1 MSTDAILTGLG
12 LVIVLAIA
20 SQLLADRFRLP
31 AIVILLPVGF
41 IAGAITDDVHPDK
54 LFGSTFT
61 PMVDIAVG
69 VILFEAGLRL
79 RFGELAGG
87 IRGVVLRL
95 ISIGALLTLV
105 AVTLAVELIFGLGW
119 GVSAVLGAILVVSGP
134 TVVMP
139 LLAFVRPSERV
150 RSVLKWEGTMID
162 PLGALLGVIAFNAV
176 LRGAA
181 GDRPFQ
187 PGALSTSL
195 VIGFAVGLCGALLLW
210 LLLRSLE
217 RSAPGHAVGAALM
230 VVAAAVVGADLLR
243 EDSGF
248 TAAAVMGIALANQP
262 RLDVSRVLEFH
273 GTLVSLI
280 IGTLFVLIS
289 ASVEPSQVSAVLA
302 KGIALI
308 AIMVLVIRPLAVA
321 IATWR
326 SPLTLRERAFVAWM
340 APRGIVAAST
350 ASGFGLALTQA
361 GIAGADQI
369 LPIAFLAIF
378 GTVVIYGLTG
388 APAARL
394 LGVAGAGAPV
404 ILVVG
409 GHSWARRI
417 AQSLKVAGFGVRLW
431 TGRPDEQAAA
441 RAAGLDAGKAKL
453 GVDVE
458 SREAELEEV
467 SKVLLMTESDDF
479 NALAAFE
486 LRKELGSDRVFRL
499 AADEGTLDLVPAY
512 AEGGILFGERLTFA
526 ELSRRFDAGAELIE
540 LSWGRE
546 VGEDASGRGP
556 TPLFALAS
564 DGSLQILAAD
574 GKPSPAPGTRTICLS
589 GGLESSPP

>member
-1 MSTDAILTGLG
+1 
-12 LVIVLAIA
+12 
-20 SQLLADRFRLP
+20 
-31 AIVILLPVGF
+31 
-41 IAGAITDDVHPDK
+41 
-54 LFGSTFT
+54 
-61 PMVDIAVG
+61 
-69 VILFEAGLRL
+69 
-79 RFGELAGG
+79 
-87 IRGVVLRL
+87 
-95 ISIGALLTLV
+95 
-105 AVTLAVELIFGLGW
+105 
-119 GVSAVLGAILVVSGP
+119 
-134 TVVMP
+134 
-139 LLAFVRPSERV
+139 
-150 RSVLKWEGTMID
+150 
-162 PLGALLGVIAFNAV
+162 
-176 LRGAA
+176 
-181 GDRPFQ
+181 
-187 PGALSTSL
+187 
-195 VIGFAVGLCGALLLW
+195 
-210 LLLRSLE
+210 
-217 RSAPGHAVGAALM
+217 
-230 VVAAAVVGADLLR
+230 
-243 EDSGF
+243 
-248 TAAAVMGIALANQP
+248 
-262 RLDVSRVLEFH
+262 
-273 GTLVSLI
+273 
-280 IGTLFVLIS
+280 
-289 ASVEPSQVSAVLA
+289 
-302 KGIALI
+302 
-308 AIMVLVIRPLAVA
+308 
-321 IATWR
+321 
-326 SPLTLRERAFVAWM
+326 
-340 APRGIVAAST
+340 
-350 ASGFGLALTQA
+350 
-361 GIAGADQI
+361 
-369 LPIAFLAIF
+369 
-378 GTVVIYGLTG
+378 
-388 APAARL
+388 
-394 LGVAGAGAPV
+394 V